1 MGHKVHPYG
10 FRIGIIKP
18 WLAKWYA
25 DRDYATLLQEDM
37 RIRELVAR
45 QLSNA
50 SVSQVEI
57 ERGINHV
64 TVTVHTAKPGIVIGK
79 GGANVEALRT
89 NVGKLTNKKVKLE
102 IKEILQPELD
112 GMLLA
117 QNVAGQLERRIAF
130 RKAIKQSIQRTIK
143 AGAKGVKI
151 QVSGRLGGSEMSRTE
166 WDKEG
171 RIPLGTLRADI
182 SYGVVHA
189 HTTYGRIGV
198 KAWVYRGEQLGERPG
213 SARTEPRAPRRAAA
227 GARSST
233 RGRRTNLVGRWSR
246 RRAAAATATVEAP
259 EVAEEP
265 QRPVELEQPVT
276 EAAPEAA
283 AGRGRD
289 GNDGRGAEWSR
300 RHRSSSEDV
309 AETTAEPV
317 ASAAEPAEAPEA
329 ASGARGDGG
338 ARGGR
343 AGPRCIGA
351 EAEVEVEGFLTM
363 LMPKRVKH
371 RKVQRGRRAGLA
383 KGGTTVSFG
392 DFGLM
397 AEEVC
402 WLTSRQIEA
411 ARRAMTHHIKRGG
424 RVWIRVFPDKPVTK
438 KPAEV
443 RMGSGKGAPDH
454 WVAVVKPGRVMFEMS
469 GVSEPIARE
478 AMRLAGHKL
487 PISTKFVI
495 KEGQEHGH
503 Q

>member
-227 GARSST
+227 GT
-233 RGRRTNLVGRWSR
+233 RTRAAGTRAAGTRRPRVGDRRPRRWSR
-246 RRAAAATATVEAP
+246 SRSSRLRRP
-259 EVAEEP
+259 S
-265 QRPVELEQPVT
+265 R
-276 EAAPEAA
+276 
-283 AGRGRD
+283 RGRA
-289 GNDGRGAEWSR
+289 R
-300 RHRSSSEDV
+300 
-309 AETTAEPV
+309 EP
-317 ASAAEPAEAPEA
+317 
-329 ASGARGDGG
+329 
-338 ARGGR
+338 
-343 AGPRCIGA
+343 PR
-351 EAEVEVEGFLTM
+351 L
-363 LMPKRVKH
+363 R
-371 RKVQRGRRAGLA
+371 RRAG
-383 KGGTTVSFG
+383 GS
-392 DFGLM
+392 D
-397 AEEVC
+397 
-402 WLTSRQIEA
+402 
-411 ARRAMTHHIKRGG
+411 RRRGCG
-424 RVWIRVFPDKPVTK
+424 R
-438 KPAEV
+438 
-443 RMGSGKGAPDH
+443 
-454 WVAVVKPGRVMFEMS
+454 
-469 GVSEPIARE
+469 
-478 AMRLAGHKL
+478 
-487 PISTKFVI
+487 
-495 KEGQEHGH
+495 
-503 Q
+503 

>member
-37 RIRELVAR
+37 RIRELVAK

-89 NVGKLTNKKVKLE
+89 NVGKLTSKKVKLE

-213 SARTEPRAPRRAAA
+213 SARTEPRAPRRGAA
-227 GARSST
+227 GT
-233 RGRRTNLVGRWSR
+233 RTRPAARTNGGAGSPAPAPEIEEQPTSAVAPEQS
-246 RRAAAATATVEAP
+246 AAPAVQPEVTPAVETSEVSPPTGEVAAPIAEAP
-259 EVAEEP
+259 PAVQAETKAEP
-265 QRPVELEQPVT
+265 ETRAE
-276 EAAPEAA
+276 PEAA
-283 AGRGRD
+283 TEPKAKADAPAKASRAKATPKAKSTTTKAK
-289 GNDGRGAEWSR
+289 AESKPKAPR
-300 RHRSSSEDV
+300 
-309 AETTAEPV
+309 ATKAKTTAAKAADAGDAPDV
-317 ASAAEPAEAPEA
+317 PAAGSDADAAEE
-329 ASGARGDGG
+329 S
-338 ARGGR
+338 
-343 AGPRCIGA
+343 
-351 EAEVEVEGFLTM
+351 
-363 LMPKRVKH
+363 
-371 RKVQRGRRAGLA
+371 
-383 KGGTTVSFG
+383 
-392 DFGLM
+392 
-397 AEEVC
+397 
-402 WLTSRQIEA
+402 
-411 ARRAMTHHIKRGG
+411 
-424 RVWIRVFPDKPVTK
+424 
-438 KPAEV
+438 
-443 RMGSGKGAPDH
+443 
-454 WVAVVKPGRVMFEMS
+454 
-469 GVSEPIARE
+469 
-478 AMRLAGHKL
+478 
-487 PISTKFVI
+487 
-495 KEGQEHGH
+495 
-503 Q
+503 